1 MNPETGTVEFDVPA
15 VFEEFRATDDP
26 EEAYE
31 LVLDRLGE
39 RAAELGADRR
49 RALTDLH
56 LTGSAALGEL
66 DALWSGTC
74 VGTLDGQLST
84 ATLTVARLDT
94 ADPAPQEAV
103 AAALAEILAPAP
115 GTAVGSGH
123 RRPVRRFEAPA
134 GPVVVALEQTPG
146 WQLGGGRSVP
156 LLSAKAHL
164 PLPPPLPGVL
174 IVELTTPDVDH
185 WTDGYA
191 PLLVAVLRSVR
202 FGMPGSADTPAGP
215 AAPAGGIGPVA
226 SGGNGPGTPGTDPF
240 GTVLV

>member
-1 MNPETGTVEFDVPA
+1 MNPDLGTVEFDVPE

-31 LVLDRLGE
+31 LVLDRLGA
-39 RAAELGADRR
+39 RAAELGTDRR

-56 LTGSAALGEL
+56 LTGSAALSGL
-66 DALWSGTC
+66 DAIWSGTC
-74 VGTLDGQLST
+74 VGTLDGRLST
-84 ATLTVARLDT
+84 ATLTVAQLET

-115 GTAVGSGH
+115 ETAGGRGH
-123 RRPVRRFEAPA
+123 RRLVRRFEAPA

-146 WQLGGGRSVP
+146 WQLGGGQSVP

-164 PLPPPLPGVL
+164 PLPPPLAGVL
-174 IVELTTPDVDH
+174 LVELTTPDVDH
-185 WTDGYA
+185 WADDYA
-191 PLLVAVLRSVR
+191 PLLVAVLHSVR
-202 FGMPGSADTPAGP
+202 FGVADAQDAPTGP
-215 AAPAGGIGPVA
+215 ATDSGPVG
-226 SGGNGPGTPGTDPF
+226 SGGTGAGTSGTDPF